1 MGEHDEIERV
11 ELSAEELTARKR
23 RNLWLALALFGFVFL
38 VGATTVIRLSQT
50 GMGPDQEFY
59 WHIDD

>member
-1 MGEHDEIERV
+1 
-11 ELSAEELTARKR
+11 
-23 RNLWLALALFGFVFL
+23 VFL